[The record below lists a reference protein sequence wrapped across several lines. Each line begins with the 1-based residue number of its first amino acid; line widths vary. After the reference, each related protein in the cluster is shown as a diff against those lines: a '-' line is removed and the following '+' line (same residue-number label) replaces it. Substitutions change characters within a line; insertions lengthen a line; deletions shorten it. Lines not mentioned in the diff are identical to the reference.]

1 MFFKVTINI
10 LIFKKLKIKDEVEGV
25 GPLSDPKV
33 TQSCVPVRPTL
44 NMAPQRQPLSSSPS
58 QRDLTH
64 ERQLTDACPVPL
76 EGTEGHL
83 QLQAAP
89 EGCGRSRRAG
99 VA

>member
-25 GPLSDPKV
+25 GPLCDPKV

-76 EGTEGHL
+76 EGTEAWTCIHSPQTPL
-83 QLQAAP
+83 
-89 EGCGRSRRAG
+89 EH
-99 VA
+99 